1 MATALKIVGLL
12 IAALVVLVGGGFF
25 WVSSTAKSILEETYS
40 AHAIELDIPAP
51 LTAAELAE
59 LGDEADPE
67 AAEKLARERAIE
79 RGKHLV
85 SARYGCM
92 DCHGENFGGGVMV
105 DDPAMGS
112 LLGPNITLGE
122 GSVTREYAAADWDRI
137 VRHGIRKDGRPA
149 LMPSED
155 FLKMSDREL
164 SDVITYIRS
173 LPPVDNAVPA
183 STLGPVGKILL
194 ATGKFRLS
202 VHAVPDHEAAHAGDP
217 PPAGET
223 LEFGAHI
230 AQVCTGCHRADL
242 QGGPIVQ
249 GPPDWAPARNLTPH
263 EDGLAGWT
271 FEQFD
276 TAMRTG
282 VRPSGEAMKAP
293 MSIMTPYAANMTET
307 EMKALWLYI
316 SSIEARPTGT

>member
-1 MATALKIVGLL
+1 MATVLKIAGLL
-12 IAALVVLVGGGFF
+12 IAALVVFVGGGFF
-25 WVSSTAKSILEETYS
+25 WASSTAKSILEETYS
-40 AHAIELDIPAP
+40 AHAIELDVPTS

-59 LGDEADPE
+59 LGDDADPKAIE
-67 AAEKLARERAIE
+67 ELARERAIE

-112 LLGPNITLGE
+112 LLGPNLTLGE

-155 FLKMSDREL
+155 FVKMSDREL

-173 LPPVDNAVPA
+173 LPPVDNAVPE
-183 STLGPVGKILL
+183 SSLGPVGKIML
-194 ATGKFRLS
+194 ATGKLRLS
-202 VHAVPDHEAAHAGDP
+202 VHAVTDHEAAHAADP

-276 TAMRTG
+276 SAMRKG
-282 VRPSGEAMKAP
+282 VRPNGEALKAP

-316 SSIEARPTGT
+316 SSIEAKPTGI